1 MLFDINT
8 AIGHWPFRQVPH
20 ESPSK
25 LRALLTAKG
34 IAGAAVAHTHGLFYL
49 NCHDA
54 NFELAEA
61 ISGHAGFFVGV
72 ATLNPMYAAWER
84 DLPACREKLGLRA
97 LRLAPQYHGYQLG
110 CPESLAIARAAAELA
125 LPVLVP
131 HRVVDVRGR
140 HWFDTEETVGFAQI
154 AAFCEA
160 VPETK
165 VIVTEGSFD
174 ADHLLTKEG
183 SFRCPNLYLE
193 LSRARNGLCNLP
205 VPRPLGPGWRPR
217 QGRGL
222 ATAIAAEHMLFGTG
236 APLKS
241 ISPALLKLELAD
253 IDDLGKQ
260 QIAWQNARKLLG
272 LETVSV
278 GGEGS

>member
-8 AIGHWPFRQVPH
+8 TIGHWPFRQVPH
-20 ESPSK
+20 ESPSE
-25 LRALLTAKG
+25 LRALLRAKG
-34 IAGAAVAHTHGLFYL
+34 ITGAAVAHTHGLFYL

-54 NFELAEA
+54 NLELAQA
-61 ISGHAGFFVGV
+61 ISGHTGFFVGV

-140 HWFDTEETVGFAQI
+140 HWFDTEETVGFAHI

-174 ADHLLTKEG
+174 ADLVLTKDG
-183 SFRCPNLYLE
+183 SFCCPNLYLE
-193 LSRARNGLCNLP
+193 LSRARDGLCNLP
-205 VPRPLGPGWRPR
+205 
-217 QGRGL
+217 
-222 ATAIAAEHMLFGTG
+222 AAIAAERMLFGSG

-253 IDDLGKQ
+253 ADELGKQ
-260 QIAWQNARKLLG
+260 QIAWGNAHKLLG
-272 LETVSV
+272 LDSGRPTPQ
-278 GGEGS
+278 GL

>member
-1 MLFDINT
+1 MMLFDINT
-8 AIGHWPFRQVPH
+8 AVGHWPFRQVPH
-20 ESPSK
+20 ESPSE
-25 LRALLTAKG
+25 LRALLTEKG

-54 NFELAEA
+54 NLELAEA
-61 ISGHAGFFVGV
+61 ISGHADFFVGV

-84 DLPACREKLGLRA
+84 DLRACREKLGLRA
-97 LRLAPQYHGYQLG
+97 LRLAPQYHGYRLG

-140 HWFDTEETVGFAQI
+140 HWFDTEETVGFGQI

-174 ADHLLTKEG
+174 ADHLLSKEG
-183 SFRCPNLYLE
+183 SFRCPNLHLE
-193 LSRARNGLCNLP
+193 LSRARDGLCNLP
-205 VPRPLGPGWRPR
+205 
-217 QGRGL
+217 
-222 ATAIAAEHMLFGTG
+222 AAIAAEHMLFGTG

-253 IDDLGKQ
+253 VDDLGRQ
-260 QIAWQNARKLLG
+260 HIGWHNARRLLG
-272 LETVSV
+272 LES
-278 GGEGS
+278 GAWSAAGR

>member
-8 AIGHWPFRQVPH
+8 TIGHWPFRQVPH
-20 ESPSK
+20 ESPSE
-25 LRALLTAKG
+25 LRALLRAKG
-34 IAGAAVAHTHGLFYL
+34 ITGAAVAHTHGLFYL

-54 NFELAEA
+54 NLELAQA
-61 ISGHAGFFVGV
+61 ISGHTGFFVGV

-140 HWFDTEETVGFAQI
+140 HWFDTEETVGFAHI

-174 ADHLLTKEG
+174 ADLVLTKDG

-193 LSRARNGLCNLP
+193 LSRARDGLCNLP
-205 VPRPLGPGWRPR
+205 
-217 QGRGL
+217 
-222 ATAIAAEHMLFGTG
+222 AAIAAERMLFGSG

-253 IDDLGKQ
+253 ADDLGKQ
-260 QIAWQNARKLLG
+260 QIAWGNAHKLLG
-272 LETVSV
+272 LDSGRPTPQ
-278 GGEGS
+278 GL